1 VDDFERLG
9 ERVYLSTTAMN
20 LAFALERVGRVAEAE
35 AAVERSAQLSTPGD
49 VVDVAGLAAVRAA
62 LAARRGDAQTA
73 LAELRLAVD
82 TDVPLELFQLRGW
95 IYETAVHVHAR
106 LGRRDEALAWGERA
120 LELMRRKGDVAWA
133 ARIEELLAELPTD

>member
-1 VDDFERLG
+1 
-9 ERVYLSTTAMN
+9 
-20 LAFALERVGRVAEAE
+20 
-35 AAVERSAQLSTPGD
+35 
-49 VVDVAGLAAVRAA
+49 VVDVAGLAAVRGAR
-62 LAARRGDAQTA
+62 AARRGDAPTA

-82 TDVPLELFQLRGW
+82 TDEPLELFQLRGW